1 MEAVITHKRWKKT
14 GIFKAHQRDFK
25 CKIQQQ
31 INIEGYISMNVL
43 ALAAIALNLV
53 LVEAACEVASA
64 LSFPSFQSFFTL
76 KSTVGC
82 TMSSA
87 QVMLAHQTVARPCPM
102 PAFTLCLWMGGEGLW
117 QKVNTWQD
125 GHGNKLGIR
134 TSDTNT
140 DDLTADEIHIKAN

>member
-1 MEAVITHKRWKKT
+1 
-14 GIFKAHQRDFK
+14 
-25 CKIQQQ
+25 
-31 INIEGYISMNVL
+31 MNVL

-102 PAFTLCLWMGGEGLW
+102 PAFTLCLWMGGEGL
-117 QKVNTWQD
+117 
-125 GHGNKLGIR
+125 
-134 TSDTNT
+134 
-140 DDLTADEIHIKAN
+140 

>member
-31 INIEGYISMNVL
+31 NNIEGYISMNVL

-53 LVEAACEVASA
+53 LVEAASDVASA

-87 QVMLAHQTVARPCPM
+87 QVMLAHQTVARCQHLPCACGWEAKACDKKSIPDK
-102 PAFTLCLWMGGEGLW
+102 MGTG
-117 QKVNTWQD
+117 
-125 GHGNKLGIR
+125 
-134 TSDTNT
+134 TSWEYEQATQT
-140 DDLTADEIHIKAN
+140 QTT